1 MLNKIYAETEDKMK
15 KAIDAVGREL
25 AQVRTGKASPK
36 LLEGVKVDYYGVPTP
51 LKQIATINAP
61 DPKQLVVQPWEK
73 NLVSEIVKAVQKAD
87 LGLNPI
93 AEAGIVRV
101 PVPPLNEERRR
112 DMVRLVKKLGE
123 EGKIA
128 IRNIRRDANERMK
141 QAKNDAQ
148 ITEDDLEKGQKKIQ
162 DFTDKYISQ
171 LEDIL
176 KAKELEVMEV

>member
-15 KAIDAVGREL
+15 KAIDAIGREL

-36 LLEGVKVDYYGVPTP
+36 LLEGIKVDYYGVPTP
-51 LKQIATINAP
+51 LKQVASINVP

-73 NLVSEIVKAVQKAD
+73 NLVNEIVKAIQKAD

-148 ITEDDLEKGQKKIQ
+148 ITEDDLEKGQRKVQ
-162 DFTDKYISQ
+162 DFTDKYISH
-171 LEDIL
+171 LEEIL

>member
-15 KAIDAVGREL
+15 KAIEAVGREL
-25 AQVRTGKASPK
+25 TQVRTGKASPK
-36 LLEGVKVDYYGVPTP
+36 LLEAVKVDYYGVPTP
-51 LKQIATINAP
+51 LKQIATINVP

-73 NLVSEIVKAVQKAD
+73 NLVSEIVKAIQKAD

-101 PVPPLNEERRR
+101 PIPPLNEERRR

-141 QAKNDAQ
+141 QAKNDAK

-171 LEDIL
+171 LEEIL